1 MVPPNGANRNAEIYA
16 PFHPPLARSPR
27 FNAPSPAT
35 AGGLGGPLAAE
46 PALGARDGGAG
57 RRGPRCA
64 RRPRIP
70 RWARRA
76 RLLARIPANPTG
88 ASMAGVVKHHAQG
101 LLVRIDDVVNEPLAR
116 GRMEHHK

>member
-16 PFHPPLARSPR
+16 PFHPPLARNPR

-57 RRGPRCA
+57 RGGP
-64 RRPRIP
+64 
-70 RWARRA
+70 RRA

-116 GRMEHHK
+116 GRMEH